1 VVVHCLDHSLTQEH
15 GVFSLEQNSK
25 RLEIIKKPSLL
36 GFFLIH
42 TNYMQKLPYI
52 SKPIIVSQEM
62 CDHNGHMNV
71 NYYYKLFDSVYTDM
85 YCSDLG
91 FDDKYLQ
98 SGFSTF
104 TLEDSIRYLREFKL
118 GDKVYPSF
126 YLANL
131 NKKLLHFVGI
141 LQNENNELSAIFET
155 VLAHMNLNT
164 RKVTEFNDSKLDT
177 LLEYKSLNNLS
188 EVLPFDLKL
197 KIRDL

>member
-1 VVVHCLDHSLTQEH
+1 
-15 GVFSLEQNSK
+15 
-25 RLEIIKKPSLL
+25 
-36 GFFLIH
+36 
-42 TNYMQKLPYI
+42 MQKLPYI

-104 TLEDSIRYLREFKL
+104 TLEDSIRYLKEFRL

-126 YLANL
+126 HL
-131 NKKLLHFVGI
+131 NNVNNKLLHFVGI
-141 LQNENNELSAIFET
+141 LLNEDGELAAIFET
-155 VLAHMNLNT
+155 VLGHIDLNA
-164 RKVTEFNDSKLDT
+164 RKVTDFSEQRLQD
-177 LLEYKSLNNLS
+177 LLSYRTSNKIDEDF
-188 EVLPFDLKL
+188 PFELKL
-197 KIRDL
+197 KIKDL